1 MENANETY
9 EEIDEIDD
17 DFIDDYEELDSDN
30 NNYEDDSEIEKSEN
44 EEDEEED
51 EEDEED
57 EIDSKEDPIVN
68 FVETTKS
75 SSSILRNRLTKYEF
89 TRLFSIRVTQIQ
101 KGAMP
106 MVSVE
111 QNMSVED
118 IVKKE
123 FSQGKVPLLIERSFP
138 KEKTQLKE
146 YCKINQLINVSI
158 I

>member
-1 MENANETY
+1 MENANEAY

-17 DFIDDYEELDSDN
+17 DFIDEYEDLDSDN
-30 NNYEDDSEIEKSEN
+30 NNYEDDSEVEKSEN
-44 EEDEEED
+44 EEDEDD

-57 EIDSKEDPIVN
+57 EIDSKEDPFVN
-68 FVETTKS
+68 FVETAKS

-106 MVSVE
+106 MVIVE

-123 FSQGKVPLLIERSFP
+123 FSQGKVPLLIERTFP
-138 KEKTQLKE
+138 KEKTQFKE